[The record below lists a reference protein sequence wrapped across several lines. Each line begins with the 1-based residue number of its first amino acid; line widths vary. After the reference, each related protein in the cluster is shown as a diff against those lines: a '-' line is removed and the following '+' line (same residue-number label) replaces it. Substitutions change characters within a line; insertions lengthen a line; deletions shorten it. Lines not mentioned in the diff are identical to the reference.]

1 MLDEIEKVAAARE
14 KATPGDWRFNGV
26 NSKPKLF
33 GWMHEKDA
41 VFAEGA
47 ANLDW
52 PRLVARMRALE
63 AVEKAGRNVSE
74 AHTVFLVAADEGS
87 PMYDVRVHRTA
98 ARSLKEAHNQHDA
111 ALEAAKEAG

>member
-1 MLDEIEKVAAARE
+1 MLDEVERIAAARA
-14 KATPGDWRFNGV
+14 KATQGEWWMF
-26 NSKPKLF
+26 KLF
-33 GWMHEKDA
+33 ALVHGEA
-41 VFAEGA
+41 NARFTIEA

-98 ARSLKEAHNQHDA
+98 AHSLKEAHNQHDA
-111 ALEAAKEAG
+111 ALEAAKEAA

>member
-1 MLDEIEKVAAARE
+1 MLPEIERVAAARE
-14 KATPGDWRFNGV
+14 QATPGEWRFNGV

-33 GWMHEKDA
+33 GWMREKDA

-52 PRLVARMRALE
+52 PRLVARMRAME
-63 AVEKAGRNVSE
+63 EFITTCSYGW
-74 AHTVFLVAADEGS
+74 TGPQEGEPFMS
-87 PMYDVRVHRTA
+87 FDRDKLGALR
-98 ARSLKEAHNQHDA
+98 A